1 MSDSQIQPTPPVKRV
16 GWVRPVQPQ
25 LDHAPTEHKN
35 VSPEVTT
42 GGNLRAAYAQFIID
56 ADTQDVV
63 VQIRDATTNQVLNE
77 LPSKE
82 VQAMTKHL
90 RDYAET
96 LAKRRA
102 ALQNDSST

>member
-1 MSDSQIQPTPPVKRV
+1 MSDSQIQRTSPVNGV
-16 GWVRPVQPQ
+16 GSVRPVQPQ
-25 LDHAPTEHKN
+25 LDRAPAEHTH

-42 GGNLRAAYAQFIID
+42 GGNLRAAYAQFIVD

-63 VQIRDATTNQVLNE
+63 VQIRDATTNEVINE

-90 RDYAET
+90 RDYAEA

-102 ALQNDSST
+102 ALQKGSTT